1 MNNEQALAV
10 LKQVLDA
17 AVSKSVFPTMDSAY
31 QAASAFNI
39 IAAALQEKQGE
50 KLKVVE

>member
-10 LKQVLDA
+10 MKQVLDA
-17 AVSKSVFPTMDSAY
+17 AVSKAVFPNMDVAF

-39 IAAALQEKQGE
+39 IAEAIKKEP
-50 KLKVVE
+50 KLEIISE